1 MQRESIAST
10 GVGLR
15 ATVNNRLAL
24 DLVLAKP
31 LTRVP
36 EEEYL
41 AEKFDKPL
49 RLYLSVSINF

>member
-1 MQRESIAST
+1 
-10 GVGLR
+10 VR

-24 DLVLAKP
+24 DLVLAEP

-41 AEKFDKPL
+41 AGKYDKPL
-49 RLYLSVSINF
+49 RLYLSVSVNF